1 MTVQATSPWG
11 AYVNFT
17 ASATDA
23 VGPVYLVYSKKNGS
37 QLPLGT
43 TSVSVYAVDGAGN
56 KSAAQTFT
64 VTVVD
69 TTPPALTVPGPMT
82 VEQTSPAGAV
92 VCYSVNA
99 TDAVGPITL
108 TYSQASGTTFVAGTT
123 LVTVTAKDG
132 AGNASSATFSVTV
145 VDTTPPVI
153 TIKGVSNGGVYKV
166 GQAPTPTFTVSDA
179 GSGVLSSSFTLTTPG
194 TPSGGGMYVY
204 TVTATDKA
212 GHSATQSV
220 TYFVLYNF
228 GGFQK
233 PLVELANYALNAMI
247 PVKLQLT
254 DARGNLVTNAVN
266 HVTVDGAAAVST
278 GADIGNTMTWDGTQ
292 HMYRFYLNTTGLAAG
307 DHLLQVTC
315 DDGTVHEI
323 LITLSGGGTNVEN
336 GTLSDTSS
344 TVMGGSYITV
354 TGSGYAAGA
363 LVTVALG
370 GTTLGSPVIADS
382 RGRISD
388 RILIPTTDA
397 SGTWIITAT
406 GTAADGGVR
415 VDSAVITI
423 TPP

>member
-1 MTVQATSPWG
+1 
-11 AYVNFT
+11 
-17 ASATDA
+17 
-23 VGPVYLVYSKKNGS
+23 VYLVFSKKNGS

-56 KSAAQTFT
+56 KSASQTFT

-69 TTPPALTVPGPMT
+69 TTPPALTVPAPMI

-92 VCYSVNA
+92 VCYSVTA

-108 TYSQASGTTFVAGTT
+108 SYSQASGTTFGPGTT

-132 AGNASSATFSVTV
+132 AGNSSSASFTITV
-145 VDTTPPVI
+145 VDSTPPVI
-153 TIKGVSNGGVYKV
+153 NIKGVSNGGVYKV
-166 GQAPTPTFTVSDA
+166 GQAPTPTFTVSDS
-179 GSGVLSSSFTLTTPG
+179 GSGVLSSSSTLTTPG

-204 TVTATDKA
+204 TVTAMDKA
-212 GHSATQSV
+212 GHPASQSV

-254 DARGNLVTNAVN
+254 DARGNLVTNAIN
-266 HVTVDGAAAVST
+266 HVTVDGVAAVST

-292 HMYRFYLNTTGLAAG
+292 HMYRFYLSTTGLAAG

-323 LITLSGGGTNVEN
+323 LITLSGSGTNVEN
-336 GTLSDTSS
+336 STLSDTSS
-344 TVMGGSYITV
+344 TVMGGQYITV

-363 LVTVALG
+363 VVTVALG
-370 GTTLGSPVIADS
+370 GTALNTTVADS
-382 RGRISD
+382 HGRISD
-388 RILIPTTDA
+388 RIQIPTTDA